1 MEIIPSEN
9 SRKNKEGSNMK
20 DERVNLK
27 VNKITRDRIMAM
39 KYALG
44 LKNIDELFHLVL
56 DYYGNQDLKVIKVDV
71 E

>member
-1 MEIIPSEN
+1 
-9 SRKNKEGSNMK
+9 MK

>member
-1 MEIIPSEN
+1 MEITPSKN

>member
-1 MEIIPSEN
+1 
-9 SRKNKEGSNMK
+9 MK

-56 DYYGNQDLKVIKVDV
+56 DYYGNQDMGMIKAVIKNGKQ
-71 E
+71 